1 MFTEKF
7 GYMEVCFM
15 ANYVTDMQPV
25 CLPVLPLRGVVMF
38 PQNILNLDV
47 GREKSSCAIEYAM
60 KHNRKIFI
68 VSQKNIQEE
77 DPSFDGLYRVGVVAE
92 IQQVVRSRNEKV
104 RIMVEGQYRAVITD
118 ELTDAPFF
126 TVTATELPYKGLRSA
141 ITDRTDAMMRTV
153 KDLYE
158 QYCELSP
165 KMSTD
170 LVATAMLTDDPVYL
184 VDYIGGN
191 MILAP
196 DKKQTLLNENS
207 IVRRLQLLAGL
218 LEGENNVLQL
228 EKELYAKVR
237 EQIDQNQREYYLRE
251 QQRAIAE
258 ELGETESTED
268 EAAEY
273 GQKIAALDLSGEVR
287 EKLTSE
293 VKKLSKLHPGSQE
306 AGVIRGYLDTCLELP
321 WNVYT
326 KDKIDIKAAEKLLD
340 REHYGMKKVK
350 ERILELLAVR
360 QLAPDLGG
368 QILCLVGPPGVGK
381 TSIARSIAE
390 AMGRKYVRM
399 SLGGVRDE
407 SDIRGHRKT
416 YIGSMPGRIMTA
428 IKQSGSSN
436 PLMLL
441 DEVDKLGSDFRG
453 DPSSALLEVLDSE
466 QNFAFRDHYIEV
478 PYDLSR
484 VLFVATANTLDTIP
498 GPLLDRMEIIELS
511 SYTREEKFQIAK
523 RHLVRKQLEKH
534 GLDGKRLRITDG
546 ALYAVIDG
554 YTREAGVRNLERRIG
569 SICRKAAKLLVSGER
584 EKVTVN
590 ERNIEDFLG
599 PRRIKPDDISTRDE
613 VGVVNGLAWT
623 SVGGEMLQVE
633 VAVLDGTGK
642 LSLTGSLGDVMKE
655 SAQAA
660 ISYVRSV
667 CDHYGIEHDFYK
679 TKDIHIHVPEGA
691 VPKDGPSAGVTI
703 TTAIV
708 SALTG
713 IPVRGKVAMTGEVT
727 LRGRV
732 LPIGGLREKTMAAYR
747 NGITTVV
754 IPKQNLSDL
763 HEVDEVVKKAI
774 TFVPAETVSTVLETA
789 LCAQP
794 SPHSI
799 LAQEPKHGAE
809 LGRPKTFEISVPK
822 GEGSDRP
829 RAGR

>member
-47 GREKSSCAIEYAM
+47 GREKSSRAIEYAM

-546 ALYAVIDG
+546 RSLCGDRRLY
-554 YTREAGVRNLERRIG
+554 
-569 SICRKAAKLLVSGER
+569 
-584 EKVTVN
+584 
-590 ERNIEDFLG
+590 
-599 PRRIKPDDISTRDE
+599 P
-613 VGVVNGLAWT
+613 
-623 SVGGEMLQVE
+623 
-633 VAVLDGTGK
+633 
-642 LSLTGSLGDVMKE
+642 
-655 SAQAA
+655 
-660 ISYVRSV
+660 
-667 CDHYGIEHDFYK
+667 
-679 TKDIHIHVPEGA
+679 
-691 VPKDGPSAGVTI
+691 
-703 TTAIV
+703 
-708 SALTG
+708 
-713 IPVRGKVAMTGEVT
+713 
-727 LRGRV
+727 
-732 LPIGGLREKTMAAYR
+732 
-747 NGITTVV
+747 
-754 IPKQNLSDL
+754 
-763 HEVDEVVKKAI
+763 
-774 TFVPAETVSTVLETA
+774 
-789 LCAQP
+789 
-794 SPHSI
+794 
-799 LAQEPKHGAE
+799 
-809 LGRPKTFEISVPK
+809 
-822 GEGSDRP
+822 
-829 RAGR
+829 